1 MAEDG
6 GFEMESNVETIDRR
20 GAQSCSGESSS
31 SARPDYHWRKT
42 MRILFLIPALAIVAS
57 PVAAWAEDFTPQ
69 DLVCKLEPTA
79 CPKKRGVL
87 NTGGA
92 VVSGPP
98 NAADITVNFEYNSSI
113 LQNDARINLDKLGAA
128 LSSAKLAGKKFRIGG
143 HTDSSG
149 NPRYNQVLSERRA
162 KAVRDYL
169 ITRFAIPASDLT
181 AEGYGS
187 SRPALPNE
195 PENAANR
202 RVEVVNLT
210 PAAAN

>member
-1 MAEDG
+1 
-6 GFEMESNVETIDRR
+6 
-20 GAQSCSGESSS
+20 
-31 SARPDYHWRKT
+31 
-42 MRILFLIPALAIVAS
+42 MRMLFLVPALAIMAS
-57 PVAAWAEDFTPQ
+57 PVAALADDFTPQ
-69 DLVCKLEPTA
+69 DLACKLEPTA
-79 CPKKRGVL
+79 CPPKKRGVL

-92 VVSGPP
+92 VLSGPP

-113 LQNDARINLDKLGAA
+113 LQTDARINLDKLGAA
-128 LSSAKLAGKKFRIGG
+128 LTSPKLAGKKFLIGG

-169 ITRFAIPASDLT
+169 ITRFTIPATDIT
-181 AEGYGS
+181 AEGFGS

-202 RVEVVNLT
+202 RVEIVNLT